1 MPDYKLWEII
11 IIIFAMLVWGF
22 IELLIVRMWVYNAA
36 FEGFSKTRRKKT
48 LREYS
53 LLEKAGVL
61 FCLKYRS
68 SSRLKWLIAL
78 YYIRIALILTVCV
91 GLFAARYFGNIYPAV
106 LAVFKVWWISSG
118 VIILI
123 NAIKK

>member
-36 FEGFSKTRRKKT
+36 FEGFSKTRRKKV
-48 LREYS
+48 LREHS

-61 FCLKYRS
+61 FCLKYKNCG
-68 SSRLKWLIAL
+68 RLKWLIVL
-78 YYIRIALILTVCV
+78 YYIQLALMLTGCV
-91 GLFAARYFGNIYPAV
+91 GLFAAYFIGEIYPAV
-106 LAVFKVWWISSG
+106 LAVFRVWWISSG